1 MADKRKRESGKTY
14 CAAGSRNAVNCSNK
28 SGLPGITMH
37 YFPSNESLRQKWIR
51 FVRIHRKDFVPNKSS
66 ALCSVH
72 FDESCLHVKGIPLF
86 DDSGKKTMP
95 KRYLIRGSIPSK
107 DTVVPYTSP
116 LSSRKRRRL
125 LREALFDADGQ
136 NKKIK
141 FQDRLEAASSSTTT
155 GESLHTSL
163 PAQTPPS
170 VATEV
175 TFTPSFYVGDSPA
188 PLVTSPNSST
198 ATFVTPSQSDINGD
212 SSSVQS
218 IKRYAKC
225 EEREKK
231 RKALMKKYT
240 RLKRRHSKLEAKYRK
255 LLMQQGTPVHEEL
268 KFIVFFTNLLA
279 LFSLFCFKCKK
290 SEPRVTIK
298 KRGTLVIVNHHCSKC
313 GDYCYEWRS
322 QPNTLGGKH
331 AAGNVLL
338 SFAILLAGASI
349 SKVLLVLRH
358 MDLSAYSTR
367 TFFAHQRN
375 FLFPV
380 IISYWETYQAGLIE
394 QLKDMRDLIW
404 SGDGRFDSMGHSA
417 KYGAYTMFCN
427 TVLKVIHFEILQAN
441 ETGGSSPMELEG
453 AKRAFS
459 FLQSAGLAVKVFIS
473 DRHRGIAKWIREC
486 QAGCA
491 HYFDIWHVARS
502 ISKAMIKL
510 GKEKGCEKIADW
522 VKGARNHLYWGV
534 TSSRQGFEELVTA
547 KWKSFMQHVANKHDN
562 HPSPLFK
569 KCAHDEEIE
578 NRKWIRIG
586 TKAYD
591 KLNSLLTNVRLVND
605 IKKLSPDSQT
615 SCLEGFHSTLNHWHP
630 MMVCFSWLGTYCR
643 HILAVLHFNE
653 NVNRQTKKTE
663 NGEEYFRVTYPKFKL
678 GDEVV
683 REVAVPPTYGY
694 VQAIREELFNVTS
707 KSQLQSYKI
716 VAERYEAKIPP
727 SLSSQFKERVNK
739 PEAVNKYRERQKRAS
754 THLYPSV
761 EDQSVLQS
769 TTTAPVTE
777 AKKQRKCRKCGRPMK
792 GHSTSLCNS
801 LTD

>member
-28 SGLPGITMH
+28 SGFPGITMH
-37 YFPSNESLRQKWIR
+37 YFPSDESLRQKWIR
-51 FVRIHRKDFVPNKSS
+51 FVRIHRKDFVPSKSS
-66 ALCSVH
+66 ALCSAH
-72 FDESCLHVKGIPLF
+72 FDESCFHVKGIPLF
-86 DDSGKKTMP
+86 DDCGKKTMP

-116 LSSRKRRRL
+116 LTSRKRRRL
-125 LREALFDADGQ
+125 LREALFHADGQ

-141 FQDRLEAASSSTTT
+141 FQDRLEAASSSTAT

-163 PAQTPPS
+163 PAQTSSS
-170 VATEV
+170 VATKV
-175 TFTPSFYVGDSPA
+175 TFTPSFYVGDSSA
-188 PLVTSPNSST
+188 SLVTSPNSST
-198 ATFVTPSQSDINGD
+198 ATFVTPSQSDINED

-218 IKRYAKC
+218 TKKCGKC

-231 RKALMKKYT
+231 RKALMKKHT
-240 RLKRRHSKLEAKYRK
+240 RLKKRHSKLEAKYGK
-255 LLMQQGTPVHEEL
+255 LLMQQNCEEVNTSSGETQSDDLEEEEGKEEAVNEEEEPQSPDSDTEEEIDWAALEESAEEYDSESDKNDEESDEANEIRFEEGTPVHEEP

-279 LFSLFCFKCKK
+279 LFPLFCFKCKK
-290 SEPRVTIK
+290 SDPRLTMK
-298 KRGTLVIVNHHCSKC
+298 KRGTLVIVNQHCSKC

-331 AAGNVLL
+331 AAENVLL

-349 SKVLLVLRH
+349 SKVLLVFKH
-358 MDLSAYSTR
+358 MGLSAYSTR

-380 IISYWETYQAGLIE
+380 IISHWETYQAGLIE
-394 QLKDMRDLIW
+394 QLKDMGDLIW

-502 ISKAMIKL
+502 ISKAMINL

-522 VKGARNHLYWGV
+522 VKGARNHLYWCV
-534 TSSRQGFEELVTA
+534 TSS
-547 KWKSFMQHVANKHDN
+547 
-562 HPSPLFK
+562 
-569 KCAHDEEIE
+569 
-578 NRKWIRIG
+578 
-586 TKAYD
+586 
-591 KLNSLLTNVRLVND
+591 
-605 IKKLSPDSQT
+605 
-615 SCLEGFHSTLNHWHP
+615 
-630 MMVCFSWLGTYCR
+630 R

-653 NVNRQTKKTE
+653 NVNRQTKTAE
-663 NGEEYFRVTYPKFKL
+663 NGDEYFRVTYPKFKL

-716 VAERYEAKIPP
+716 VAERYKTKVPP
-727 SLSSQFKERVNK
+727 SLSSQFKERVDK

-754 THLYPSV
+754 THLYPSRKLS
-761 EDQSVLQS
+761 QSSNNKTAKPS
-769 TTTAPVTE
+769 TF
-777 AKKQRKCRKCGRPMK
+777 M
-792 GHSTSLCNS
+792 
-801 LTD
+801 